1 MANNKACMVVYQ
13 KNDTSPKSIAWH
25 SHEVLENTEVNG
37 SQINVT
43 YKPDS
48 ISYQPYIF
56 IDGVKQTGPSIP
68 IADFV
73 NSGKGNCTLN
83 HSKYTPNYSQPS
95 TTTSTK
101 YMYTIATGDNY
112 KLENTELQFDKY
124 IDYIYYSGKNFVT
137 DNMYYLGPE
146 HYSSNGLTM
155 YGLDP
160 NSGQWC
166 PCLADNGR
174 MCATFD
180 ETSVPMIKWKLTN
193 YVRTS
198 SAITNEDNRLS
209 YTLKYKKIDG
219 LQFEYYTVDGNGEYT
234 ILNKDDIYT
243 FDFEAAKGSW
253 EYSTTHYA
261 CFGIANDPY
270 WTTGWIG
277 GGGGFSGN
285 QYQRLPPIVGKIN
298 EKKIIGDWELN
309 FNNIPVYLLS
319 FVNISHQPEFDNVG
333 WDFHWWAMLST
344 IIENDEKVG
353 NKSIRNYSV
362 TNTQTYWRGVNEL
375 MINPSQPS
383 SNIQLSTISGNNW
396 VSYTDGISQIQYV
409 VYDGVNELD
418 QTKIAESL
426 NCMYACKLQPDT
438 TYSLCLF
445 PMIRGVQHD
454 ADGNPVFINS
464 TLRYVLAFR
473 KPTSEDLKYLTPEVS
488 QQSSCKR
495 KGNKVTFIIKIDG
508 VEKEFNTT
516 TNIAKQY
523 GCEFN
528 DDNQTFTS
536 PLDIIE
542 GCPYLYTFTKD
553 CILKIDKDMKNPV
566 IFKTGS
572 RINTAYYS
580 GCDFISYN
588 K

>member
-25 SHEVLENTEVNG
+25 SHEVLENTKLDG
-37 SQINVT
+37 SQLNVT

-73 NSGKGNCTLN
+73 NSGKGNCILN

-101 YMYTIATGDNY
+101 YMYTIAAGDNY

-155 YGLDP
+155 YGLRADTT
-160 NSGQWC
+160 WC
-166 PCLADNGR
+166 PCVADNGS
-174 MCATFD
+174 MCANFSDTH
-180 ETSVPMIKWKLTN
+180 VPMINWKLTH
-193 YVRTS
+193 YVDIMEHTWGYN
-198 SAITNEDNRLS
+198 SAIG
-209 YTLKYKKIDG
+209 KVDG
-219 LQFEYYTVDGNGEYT
+219 LTFKYYDENENVMKESPLYYYANELRDKYY
-234 ILNKDDIYT
+234 KYV
-243 FDFEAAKGSW
+243 S
-253 EYSTTHYA
+253 YA
-261 CFGIANDPY
+261 CFGIYGPSTR
-270 WTTGWIG
+270 TTAWFGQ
-277 GGGGFSGN
+277 GGGFVPN
-285 QYQRLPPIVGKIN
+285 YYEFPPITSYIN
-298 EKKIIGDWELN
+298 DIKTYTFQQGDVYDTYAMT
-309 FNNIPVYLLS
+309 FQKIPVYLMA
-319 FVNISHQPEFDNVG
+319 FVKISYQEEFRNVG
-333 WDFHWWAMLST
+333 WDFHWAAKVNPYIPQVTQIDNHLYNVIYNDTNITTNSYSGASQ
-344 IIENDEKVG
+344 IIINNDADDK
-353 NKSIRNYSV
+353 RLYSSSSSYWL
-362 TNTQTYWRGVNEL
+362 TYDNEL
-375 MINPSQPS
+375 
-383 SNIQLSTISGNNW
+383 
-396 VSYTDGISQIQYV
+396 VSPDHFIK
-409 VYDGVNELD
+409 YDGVHELD
-418 QTKIAESL
+418 YTKVWETLST
-426 NCMYACKLQPDT
+426 NYSCKLEPDT
-438 TYSLCLF
+438 IYSFLLY
-445 PMIRGVQHD
+445 
-454 ADGNPVFINS
+454 PVVMLKGKSEETGESILNNIS
-464 TLRYVLAFR
+464 MQYMPVFR
-473 KPTSEDLKYLTPEVS
+473 KPTADDLKFLTADVS

-495 KGNKVTFIIKIDG
+495 EGNKVTFVIKIDG

-528 DDNQTFTS
+528 DEKRTFTS
-536 PLDIIE
+536 PLDIVE

-553 CILKIDKDMKNPV
+553 CILKIDKDMEVPV
-566 IFKTGS
+566 LFKAGS

>member
-13 KNDTSPKSIAWH
+13 KNDTSSKSIAWH
-25 SHEVLENTEVNG
+25 SHEVLENTKLDG
-37 SQINVT
+37 SQLNVT
-43 YKPDS
+43 YKTDS
-48 ISYQPYIF
+48 INYQPYIF

-73 NSGKGNCTLN
+73 NSSKGNCTLN
-83 HSKYTPNYSQPS
+83 HSVYTPNYSQPS
-95 TTTSTK
+95 TDTSTK
-101 YMYTIATGDNY
+101 YMYTIVSGDNY

-160 NSGQWC
+160 NYDSWC
-166 PCLADNGR
+166 PCIADNGR
-174 MCATFD
+174 MCAAFD

-198 SAITNEDNRLS
+198 SAIANNDKDFE
-209 YTLKYKKIDG
+209 YTLEYKKIDG
-219 LQFEYYTVDGNGEYT
+219 LQFEYYTKDDNNEYT
-234 ILNKDDIYT
+234 IVNKDDIYT
-243 FDFEAAKGSW
+243 FDFEPFKNSG
-253 EYSTTHYA
+253 ETNFA
-261 CFGIANDPY
+261 CFGICNDPC
-270 WTTGWIG
+270 WTVNWVG
-277 GGGGFSGN
+277 GGHGFN
-285 QYQRLPPIVGKIN
+285 ADYWKRTPPVVGRIN

-309 FNNIPVYLLS
+309 FNDIPVYLIS

-333 WDFHWWAMLST
+333 WDFHWVTGLPY
-344 IIENDEKVG
+344 IIEYDEEVG
-353 NKSIRNYSV
+353 NKHIRNYSV
-362 TNTQTYWRGVNEL
+362 STNPTQKKHWYGANQL
-375 MINPSQPS
+375 MVNPSAGS
-383 SNIQLSTISGNNW
+383 SYIQLSTVSGNKW
-396 VSYTDGISQIQYV
+396 GTYTDGISQIEYV
-409 VYDGVNELD
+409 VYDGVHELD

-426 NCMYACKLQPDT
+426 TCTYVAKLQPDT

-445 PMIRGVQHD
+445 PMILGVQHD
-454 ADGNPVFINS
+454 ADGNPVFITD
-464 TLRYVLAFR
+464 TLQYVLVFR
-473 KPTSEDLKYLTPEVS
+473 KPTSEDLKYLTPDVS
-488 QQSSCKR
+488 QQSTCKR
-495 KGNKVTFIIKIDG
+495 KGNNVTFIIKIDD

-516 TNIAKQY
+516 KTIAKRY

-536 PLDIIE
+536 PLDIVE

-566 IFKTGS
+566 IFKSGS